1 MKKLPLLVTLSIL
14 LMITDAPF
22 AAPQAAGDAALPQP
36 PVAKKLPK
44 VDVLHGDRRVDDYY
58 WLREKSNP
66 EVISYLE
73 AENAFTAAVLKPT
86 EAFQES
92 LYKEMLARIKQTD
105 LSVPVRDH
113 GFLYYSRTVEGKQY
127 PIHCRKTLAPD
138 APEQILLDLN
148 DLAIGEK
155 FMALGA
161 YTVSNDGQLLAYST
175 DNTGFRQYTL
185 RVKDLRTGMLLPE
198 RVEKTVSVAWA
209 ADNKTLFY
217 TVEDHAKRSYR
228 LYRHSLGSTAP
239 DALIYEEKDEKFNLD
254 LERSRSRAYLFLASE
269 SLTASEVRFLPAATP
284 DAAWKLIAPREKD
297 HEYDVDHHSDRFF
310 IRTNSGGRNFRLVS
324 APASDPQRKN
334 WKEMIPHNPDIM
346 IVSVAFFARH
356 FVLYTRE
363 NGLPQLHVMVVG
375 PGPVHTAQRIEFPE
389 PVYSASPGNNPEFD
403 TKTFRFNYQSFI
415 TPSSV
420 FDYDTEKRTRTLLKQ
435 TEVLGG
441 YDSSQYQSERLWATA
456 SDGTRVPIS
465 IVYRKGLRRDGSAP
479 LLLYGYGSYGISTS
493 ATFSSNGLSL
503 LDRGVT
509 FAIAHIRG
517 GGELGKPWHDQGRM
531 MHKRNTFTDFIASAE
546 FLIAQKFTAK
556 DRLAIMGGSAGGLL
570 MGAVTNMR
578 PDLFKAVV
586 SLVPFVDVLNT
597 MADSSLPLT
606 VAEFEEWGN
615 SANKAEYD
623 YMKTYCPYTNLE
635 KKPYPAI
642 LVRTSLN
649 DSQVMYWEPAKYV
662 AKLRSLKTDSNPLL
676 FKTNMAAGH
685 GGSSGRY
692 DYLRE
697 VAFDYSFLLSQFGLT
712 K

>member
-1 MKKLPLLVTLSIL
+1 MKKLPLLVTLSFL

-22 AAPQAAGDAALPQP
+22 AVPQAAGDAALPQP

-127 PIHCRKTLAPD
+127 PIYCRKTLAPD

-148 DLAIGEK
+148 DLATGQK
-155 FMALGA
+155 FMDLGA
-161 YTVSNDGQLLAYST
+161 YTVSSDGNLLAYST

-185 RVKDLRTGMLLPE
+185 RVKDLRTDQLLPD
-198 RVEKTVSVAWA
+198 RIEKTVSVAWA

-217 TVEDHAKRSYR
+217 IVEDHAKRPYR
-228 LYRHSLGSTAP
+228 LYRHALGSTDP
-239 DALIYEEKDEKFNLD
+239 DPLIYEEKDEKFSLD
-254 LERSRSRAYLFLASE
+254 VERSRSRAYLFLASE

-297 HEYDVDHHSDRFF
+297 HEYEVDHRGDRFF

-324 APASDPQRKN
+324 APAADPRREN
-334 WKEMIPHNPDIM
+334 WQEVIPHRPNVMLAGMD
-346 IVSVAFFARH
+346 FFAD
-356 FVLYTRE
+356 FYALFERE
-363 NGLPQLHVMVVG
+363 DGLPRLRITSFRDTQSH
-375 PGPVHTAQRIEFPE
+375 RIEFPE
-389 PVYSASPGNNPEFD
+389 PTYSASPGQNPEYD

-420 FDYDTEKRTRTLLKQ
+420 FDYDMDKRTRTLLKQ

-456 SDGTRVPIS
+456 SDGARIPIS
-465 IVYRKGLRRDGSAP
+465 IVYRKGLKRDGSAP
-479 LLLYGYGSYGISTS
+479 LLLYGYGSYGASMS
-493 ATFSSNGLSL
+493 ATFSSNRLSL

-556 DRLAIMGGSAGGLL
+556 DRLAITGGSAGGLL

-662 AKLRSLKTDSNPLL
+662 AKLRSLKTDTNPLL

>member
-1 MKKLPLLVTLSIL
+1 MKKLPLLVTLSFL

-22 AAPQAAGDAALPQP
+22 AVPQAAGDAALPQP

-127 PIHCRKTLAPD
+127 PIYCRKTLAPD

-148 DLAIGEK
+148 DLATGQK
-155 FMALGA
+155 FMDLGA
-161 YTVSNDGQLLAYST
+161 YTVSSDGNLLAYST

-185 RVKDLRTGMLLPE
+185 RVKDLRTDQLLPD
-198 RVEKTVSVAWA
+198 RIEKTVSVAWA

-217 TVEDHAKRSYR
+217 IVEDHAKRPYR
-228 LYRHSLGSTAP
+228 LYRHALGSTDP
-239 DALIYEEKDEKFNLD
+239 DPLIYEEKDEKFSLD
-254 LERSRSRAYLFLASE
+254 VERSRSRAYLFLASE

-297 HEYDVDHHSDRFF
+297 HEYEVDHRGDRFF

-324 APASDPQRKN
+324 APAADPRREN
-334 WKEMIPHNPDIM
+334 WQEVIPHRPNVMLAGMD
-346 IVSVAFFARH
+346 FFAD
-356 FVLYTRE
+356 FYALFERE
-363 NGLPQLHVMVVG
+363 DGLPRLRITSFRDTQSH
-375 PGPVHTAQRIEFPE
+375 RIEFPE
-389 PVYSASPGNNPEFD
+389 PTYSASPGQNPEYD

-420 FDYDTEKRTRTLLKQ
+420 FDYDMDKRTRTLLKQ

-441 YDSSQYQSERLWATA
+441 YDPSQYQSERLWATA
-456 SDGTRVPIS
+456 SDGARIPIS
-465 IVYRKGLRRDGSAP
+465 IVYRRGLKRDATAP
-479 LLLYGYGSYGISTS
+479 LLLYGYGSYGASMS
-493 ATFSSNGLSL
+493 ATFSSNRLSL

-556 DRLAIMGGSAGGLL
+556 DRLAITGGSAGGLL

-635 KKPYPAI
+635 KKSYPAI

-662 AKLRSLKTDSNPLL
+662 AKLRSLKTDTNPLL

>member
-1 MKKLPLLVTLSIL
+1 MKKLSLLVTLSFL

-22 AAPQAAGDAALPQP
+22 AVPQAAGDAALPQP

-44 VDVLHGDRRVDDYY
+44 VDVLHGDRRVDEYY

-127 PIHCRKTLAPD
+127 PIYCRKTLAPD

-148 DLAIGEK
+148 DLATGQK
-155 FMALGA
+155 FMDLGS
-161 YTVSNDGQLLAYST
+161 YTVSSDGNLLAYST

-185 RVKDLRTGMLLPE
+185 RVKDLRTDQLLPD
-198 RVEKTVSVAWA
+198 RIEKTVSVAWA

-217 TVEDHAKRSYR
+217 IVEDHAKRPYR
-228 LYRHSLGSTAP
+228 LYRHALGSTDP
-239 DALIYEEKDEKFNLD
+239 DPLIYEEKDEKFSLD
-254 LERSRSRAYLFLASE
+254 VERSRSRAYLFLASE

-297 HEYDVDHHSDRFF
+297 HEYEVDHRGDRFF

-324 APASDPQRKN
+324 APAADPRREN
-334 WKEMIPHNPDIM
+334 WQEVIPHRPNVMLAGMD
-346 IVSVAFFARH
+346 FFAD
-356 FVLYTRE
+356 FYALFERE
-363 NGLPQLHVMVVG
+363 DGLPRLRITSFRDTQSH
-375 PGPVHTAQRIEFPE
+375 RIEFPE
-389 PVYSASPGNNPEFD
+389 PTYSASPGQNPEYD

-420 FDYDTEKRTRTLLKQ
+420 FDYDMDKRTRTLLKQ

-441 YDSSQYQSERLWATA
+441 YDPSQYQSERLWATA
-456 SDGTRVPIS
+456 SDGARIPIS
-465 IVYRKGLRRDGSAP
+465 IVYRKGLKRDGSAP
-479 LLLYGYGSYGISTS
+479 LLLYGYGSYGASMS
-493 ATFSSNGLSL
+493 ATFSSNRLSL

-556 DRLAIMGGSAGGLL
+556 DRLAITGGSAGGLL

-635 KKPYPAI
+635 KKSYPAI

-662 AKLRSLKTDSNPLL
+662 AKLRSLKTDTNPLL

>member
-1 MKKLPLLVTLSIL
+1 MKKLPLLVTLSFL

-22 AAPQAAGDAALPQP
+22 AVPQAAGDAALPQP

-127 PIHCRKTLAPD
+127 PIYCRKTLAPD

-148 DLAIGEK
+148 DLATGQK
-155 FMALGA
+155 FMDLGS
-161 YTVSNDGQLLAYST
+161 YTVSSDGNLLAYST

-185 RVKDLRTGMLLPE
+185 RVKDLRTDQLLPD
-198 RVEKTVSVAWA
+198 RIEKTVSVAWA

-217 TVEDHAKRSYR
+217 IVEDHAKRPYR
-228 LYRHSLGSTAP
+228 LYRHALGSTDP
-239 DALIYEEKDEKFNLD
+239 DPLIYEEKDEKFSLD
-254 LERSRSRAYLFLASE
+254 VERSRSRAYLFLASE

-297 HEYDVDHHSDRFF
+297 HEYEVDHRGDRFF

-324 APASDPQRKN
+324 APAADPRREN
-334 WKEMIPHNPDIM
+334 WQEVIPHRPNVMLAGMD
-346 IVSVAFFARH
+346 FFAD
-356 FVLYTRE
+356 FYALFERE
-363 NGLPQLHVMVVG
+363 DGLPRLRITSFRDTQSH
-375 PGPVHTAQRIEFPE
+375 RIEFPE
-389 PVYSASPGNNPEFD
+389 PTYSASPGQNPEYD

-420 FDYDTEKRTRTLLKQ
+420 FDYDMDKRTRTLLKQ

-441 YDSSQYQSERLWATA
+441 YDPSQYQSERLWATA
-456 SDGTRVPIS
+456 SDGARIPIS
-465 IVYRKGLRRDGSAP
+465 IVYRKGLKRDGSAP
-479 LLLYGYGSYGISTS
+479 LLLYGYGSYGASMS
-493 ATFSSNGLSL
+493 ATFSSNRLSL

-662 AKLRSLKTDSNPLL
+662 AKLRSLKTDTNPLL

>member
-1 MKKLPLLVTLSIL
+1 MKKLSLLVTLSFL

-22 AAPQAAGDAALPQP
+22 AVPQAAGDAALPQP

-127 PIHCRKTLAPD
+127 PIYCRKTLAPD

-148 DLAIGEK
+148 DLATGQK
-155 FMALGA
+155 FMDLGS
-161 YTVSNDGQLLAYST
+161 YTVSSDGNLLAYST

-185 RVKDLRTGMLLPE
+185 RVKDLRTDQLLPD
-198 RVEKTVSVAWA
+198 RIEKTVSVAWA

-217 TVEDHAKRSYR
+217 IVEDHAKRPYR
-228 LYRHSLGSTAP
+228 LYRHALGSTDP
-239 DALIYEEKDEKFNLD
+239 DPLIYEEKDEKFSLD
-254 LERSRSRAYLFLASE
+254 VERSRSRAYLFLASE

-297 HEYDVDHHSDRFF
+297 HEYEVDHRGDRFF

-324 APASDPQRKN
+324 APAADPRREN
-334 WKEMIPHNPDIM
+334 WTEVIPHRPNVMLAGMD
-346 IVSVAFFARH
+346 FFAD
-356 FVLYTRE
+356 FYALFERE
-363 NGLPQLHVMVVG
+363 DGLPRLRITSFRDTQSH
-375 PGPVHTAQRIEFPE
+375 RIEFPE
-389 PVYSASPGNNPEFD
+389 PTYSASPGQNPEYD

-420 FDYDTEKRTRTLLKQ
+420 FDYDMDKRTRTLLKQ

-441 YDSSQYQSERLWATA
+441 YDPSQYQSERLWATA
-456 SDGTRVPIS
+456 SDGARIPIS
-465 IVYRKGLRRDGSAP
+465 IVYRKGLKRDGSAP
-479 LLLYGYGSYGISTS
+479 LLLYGYGSYGASMS
-493 ATFSSNGLSL
+493 ATFSSNRLSL

-556 DRLAIMGGSAGGLL
+556 DRLAITGGSAGGLL

-635 KKPYPAI
+635 KKSYPAI

-662 AKLRSLKTDSNPLL
+662 AKLRSLKTDTNPLL

>member
-1 MKKLPLLVTLSIL
+1 MKKLPLLVTLSFL

-22 AAPQAAGDAALPQP
+22 AVPQAAGDAALPQP

-127 PIHCRKTLAPD
+127 PIYCRKTLAPD

-148 DLAIGEK
+148 DLATGQK
-155 FMALGA
+155 FMDLGS
-161 YTVSNDGQLLAYST
+161 YTVSSDGNLLAYST

-185 RVKDLRTGMLLPE
+185 RVKDLRTDQLLPD
-198 RVEKTVSVAWA
+198 RIEKTVSVAWA

-217 TVEDHAKRSYR
+217 IVEDHAKRPYR
-228 LYRHSLGSTAP
+228 LYRHALGSTDP
-239 DALIYEEKDEKFNLD
+239 DPLIYEEKDEKFSLD
-254 LERSRSRAYLFLASE
+254 VERSRSRAYLFLASE

-297 HEYDVDHHSDRFF
+297 HEYEVDHRGDRFF

-324 APASDPQRKN
+324 APAADPRREN
-334 WKEMIPHNPDIM
+334 WQEVIPHRPNVMLAGMD
-346 IVSVAFFARH
+346 FFAD
-356 FVLYTRE
+356 FYALFERE
-363 NGLPQLHVMVVG
+363 DGLPRLRI
-375 PGPVHTAQRIEFPE
+375 TSFKDAQSHRIEFPE
-389 PVYSASPGNNPEFD
+389 PTYSASPGQNPEYD

-420 FDYDTEKRTRTLLKQ
+420 FDYDMDKRTRTLLKQ

-441 YDSSQYQSERLWATA
+441 YDPSQYQSERLWATA
-456 SDGTRVPIS
+456 SDGARIPIS
-465 IVYRKGLRRDGSAP
+465 IVYRRGLKRDGSAP
-479 LLLYGYGSYGISTS
+479 LLLYGYGSYGASMS
-493 ATFSSNGLSL
+493 ATFSSNRLSL

-556 DRLAIMGGSAGGLL
+556 DRLAITGGSAGGLL

-635 KKPYPAI
+635 KKSYPAI

-649 DSQVMYWEPAKYV
+649 DSQVMYWEPTKYV
-662 AKLRSLKTDSNPLL
+662 AKLRSLKTDTNPLL

>member
-1 MKKLPLLVTLSIL
+1 MKKLPLLVTLSFL

-22 AAPQAAGDAALPQP
+22 AAPQAAGHAALPQP

-44 VDVLHGDRRVDDYY
+44 MDVLHSDRRVDDYY

-73 AENAFTAAVLKPT
+73 TENAFTAAVLKPT

-127 PIHCRKTLAPD
+127 PIYCRKTLAPD

-148 DLAIGEK
+148 DLATGQK
-155 FMALGA
+155 FMDLGA
-161 YTVSNDGQLLAYST
+161 YAVSSDGNLLAYST

-185 RVKDLRTGMLLPE
+185 RVKDLRTDQLLPD
-198 RVEKTVSVAWA
+198 RIEKTVSVAWA

-217 TVEDHAKRSYR
+217 TVEDHAKRPYR
-228 LYRHSLGSTAP
+228 LYRHTLGSTDP
-239 DALIYEEKDEKFNLD
+239 DPLIDEEKDEKFSLEV
-254 LERSRSRAYLFLASE
+254 ERSRSRAYLFLASE

-284 DAAWKLIAPREKD
+284 DAAWKLIAPREID
-297 HEYDVDHHSDRFF
+297 HEYEVDHRGDRFF

-324 APASDPQRKN
+324 APTADPRREN
-334 WKEMIPHNPDIM
+334 WSEVIPHRPNVMLAGMD
-346 IVSVAFFARH
+346 FFAD
-356 FVLYTRE
+356 FYALFERE
-363 NGLPQLHVMVVG
+363 DGLPRLRI
-375 PGPVHTAQRIEFPE
+375 TSFRDAQSHRIEFPE
-389 PVYSASPGNNPEFD
+389 PTYSASPSLNPEYD

-420 FDYDTEKRTRTLLKQ
+420 FDYDMDKRTRTLLKQ

-441 YDSSQYQSERLWATA
+441 YDPSQYQSERLWATA
-456 SDGTRVPIS
+456 SDCTRVPIS
-465 IVYRKGLRRDGSAP
+465 IVYRKGSKRDATAP
-479 LLLYGYGSYGISTS
+479 LLLYGYGSYGVSTS
-493 ATFSSNGLSL
+493 ATFSSNHLSL

-517 GGELGKPWHDQGRM
+517 GGEMGKPWHDQGRM

-556 DRLAIMGGSAGGLL
+556 DRLAITGGSAGGLL

-615 SANKAEYD
+615 SQNKADYD

-662 AKLRSLKTDSNPLL
+662 AKLRSLKADSNPLL
-676 FKTNMAAGH
+676 FKINMAAGH

-697 VAFDYSFLLSQFGLT
+697 VAFDYSFILSQFGLT

>member
-1 MKKLPLLVTLSIL
+1 MKKLPLLVTLSFL

-22 AAPQAAGDAALPQP
+22 AVPQAAGDAALPQP

-127 PIHCRKTLAPD
+127 PIYCRKTLAPD

-148 DLAIGEK
+148 DLATGQK
-155 FMALGA
+155 FMDLGA
-161 YTVSNDGQLLAYST
+161 YTVSSDGNLLAYST

-185 RVKDLRTGMLLPE
+185 RVKDLRTDQLLPD
-198 RVEKTVSVAWA
+198 RIEKTVSVAWA

-217 TVEDHAKRSYR
+217 IVEDHAKRPYR
-228 LYRHSLGSTAP
+228 LYRHALGSTDP
-239 DALIYEEKDEKFNLD
+239 DPLIYEEKDEKFSLD
-254 LERSRSRAYLFLASE
+254 VERSRSRAYLFLASE

-297 HEYDVDHHSDRFF
+297 HEYEVDHRGDRFF

-324 APASDPQRKN
+324 APAADPRREN
-334 WKEMIPHNPDIM
+334 WQEVIPHRPNVMLAGMD
-346 IVSVAFFARH
+346 FFAD
-356 FVLYTRE
+356 FYALFERE
-363 NGLPQLHVMVVG
+363 DGLPRLRITSFRDTQSH
-375 PGPVHTAQRIEFPE
+375 RIEFPE
-389 PVYSASPGNNPEFD
+389 PTYSASPGQNPEYD

-420 FDYDTEKRTRTLLKQ
+420 FDYDMDKRTRTLLKQ

-441 YDSSQYQSERLWATA
+441 YDPSQYQSERLWATA
-456 SDGTRVPIS
+456 SDGARIPIS
-465 IVYRKGLRRDGSAP
+465 IVYRKGLKRDGSAP
-479 LLLYGYGSYGISTS
+479 LLLYGYGSYGASMS
-493 ATFSSNGLSL
+493 ATFSSNRLSL

-556 DRLAIMGGSAGGLL
+556 DRLAITGGSAGGLL

-662 AKLRSLKTDSNPLL
+662 AKLRSLKTDTNPLL